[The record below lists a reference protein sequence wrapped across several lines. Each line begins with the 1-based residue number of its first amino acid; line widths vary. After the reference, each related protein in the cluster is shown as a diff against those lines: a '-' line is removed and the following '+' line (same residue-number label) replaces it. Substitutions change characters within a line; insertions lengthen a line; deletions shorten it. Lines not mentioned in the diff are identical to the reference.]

1 MSYTLNYRGRRLSGE
16 ITLAGS
22 KSISNR
28 ALIIRAL
35 SGADFPIHRLANAR
49 DTDLLLQLLQSSN
62 EVRDAGAAGTTFRFM
77 TAFLAGQPGVQL
89 LTGTERMKQ
98 RPIGILV
105 DALRRLGADI
115 SYLEKEGYPP
125 LRIGASLNFGQN
137 SSLSI
142 AAGTSSQY
150 ISALL
155 LIAPTLP
162 GGLSL
167 HLEGKIVSRPY
178 IEMTLGL
185 MQDFGVQHSWEGDTV
200 HIPPQ
205 PYRPHPFQVEA
216 DWSAASYYYAMA
228 AFADEVHL
236 QLNGLFE
243 KSKQGDAVL
252 AEMMQAFGI
261 ETTFN
266 EAGILLTKAAPT
278 RPATFEWDFILC
290 PDLAQTL
297 AVICGGLG
305 VQGRF
310 TGLDTL
316 RIKETDR
323 IAALQAELAKVH
335 CRLLALPPD
344 KAPLAGRQYFQT
356 EGKASV
362 KNTPAFATYED
373 HRMAMAFAPLAM
385 LGPIRMEDPMVVVK
399 SYPNFWEDLK
409 QIGFDVKEA

>member
-105 DALRRLGADI
+105 DALRWLGADI
-115 SYLEKEGYPP
+115 RYLEKEGYPP

-228 AFADEVHL
+228 AFADEVDKAIQEIKKSPAAERVKTEAVNVREKVEASDVGNKARAGVASGL
-236 QLNGLFE
+236 QALSEQLA
-243 KSKQGDAVL
+243 KL
-252 AEMMQAFGI
+252 AE
-261 ETTFN
+261 
-266 EAGILLTKAAPT
+266 
-278 RPATFEWDFILC
+278 
-290 PDLAQTL
+290 
-297 AVICGGLG
+297 
-305 VQGRF
+305 RF
-310 TGLDTL
+310 TPAE
-316 RIKETDR
+316 KPVSEEET
-323 IAALQAELAKVH
+323 AE
-335 CRLLALPPD
+335 
-344 KAPLAGRQYFQT
+344 
-356 EGKASV
+356 
-362 KNTPAFATYED
+362 
-373 HRMAMAFAPLAM
+373 
-385 LGPIRMEDPMVVVK
+385 
-399 SYPNFWEDLK
+399 
-409 QIGFDVKEA
+409 